1 MSDFHDLYQEVI
13 IDHGRRPR
21 NKAVMD
27 APSCKAY
34 GKNPLCGDNITV
46 YLKIEHNLIVSA
58 SFSGDG
64 CAISTASASLMIERI
79 LGKTI
84 DEAQRVFHAFHHM
97 LTVSD
102 AVIDD
107 DELGKLQILAGV
119 QAYPARVKCA
129 TLAWHTLMH
138 ALEHSDHV
146 ATTE

>member
-1 MSDFHDLYQEVI
+1 MSDLQDLYQEVI

-27 APSCKAY
+27 LPSCQAY

-46 YLKIEHNLIVSA
+46 YLKIENEVIVSV

-64 CAISTASASLMIERI
+64 CAISTASASLMTERI
-79 LGKTI
+79 MGKNI
-84 DEAQRVFHAFHHM
+84 DEARHVFNAFHQM

-102 AVIDD
+102 VVIDD
-107 DELGKLQILAGV
+107 ESLGKLQILAGV

-129 TLAWHTLMH
+129 TLAWHTLVH
-138 ALEHSDHV
+138 ALDRSETT